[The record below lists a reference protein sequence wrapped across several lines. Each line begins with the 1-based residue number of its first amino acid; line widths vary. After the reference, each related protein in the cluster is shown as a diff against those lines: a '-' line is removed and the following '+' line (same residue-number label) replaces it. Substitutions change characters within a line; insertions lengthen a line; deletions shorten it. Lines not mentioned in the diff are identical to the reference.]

1 MNQDQQHP
9 PMNGN
14 DDLAKTLNEGLQ
26 FEETPMP
33 GAAPAATQTAPAT
46 PVVAPAPAAQAAPA
60 DDEDMKMPSMD
71 PDAGDPDNE
80 PFVPPTLSS
89 MPPVEPPKEDK
100 PAPKIEHGHKNS
112 HAKAEHDESKTED
125 HAAQAPTGTGNSE
138 LDGLKAS
145 ALEELRPLVGKLNLP
160 AEERFDTLLL
170 IIRSTDDQSLLTEA
184 HAAAKEITDDG
195 RRAQALLDVIKE
207 IDYFSSKR

>member
-33 GAAPAATQTAPAT
+33 GATPAAPAGNLAVPAV
-46 PVVAPAPAAQAAPA
+46 PAPAPSLSPVEEE
-60 DDEDMKMPSMD
+60 DDMKMPSMD
-71 PDAGDPDNE
+71 PAAGDPDNE
-80 PFVPPTLSS
+80 PFVPPTLTPT
-89 MPPVEPPKEDK
+89 PPIDEPKEEK
-100 PAPKIEHGHKNS
+100 PAPKVEHTHAKGG
-112 HAKAEHDESKTED
+112 HAKAAKEADTPTP
-125 HAAQAPTGTGNSE
+125 APNTGDSE

-170 IIRSTDDQSLLTEA
+170 IIRSTDDQSLLAQA
-184 HAAAKEITDDG
+184 HEAAKEITDDG

>member
-1 MNQDQQHP
+1 MNENQQQP

-26 FEETPMP
+26 FEETPMG
-33 GAAPAATQTAPAT
+33 GAAPAT
-46 PVVAPAPAAQAAPA
+46 PPAPDASTPPA
-60 DDEDMKMPSMD
+60 DTPPSQPADTDDDMPMPSID
-71 PDAGDPDNE
+71 PSAGDPDNE
-80 PFVPPTLSS
+80 PMPSSSAPTLTDT
-89 MPPVEPPKEDK
+89 PPVDEPAPQEDASPKPADEAPAVHHPHAKNHDK
-100 PAPKIEHGHKNS
+100 PNHT
-112 HAKAEHDESKTED
+112 AKTSNGD
-125 HAAQAPTGTGNSE
+125 

-160 AEERFDTLLL
+160 ADERFDTLLL
-170 IIRSTDDQSLLTEA
+170 IIRSTDDQSLLDEA
-184 HAAAKEITDDG
+184 HAAAKEIKDDT

>member
-1 MNQDQQHP
+1 MNQDPQHP

-33 GAAPAATQTAPAT
+33 GAAPA
-46 PVVAPAPAAQAAPA
+46 VAPIAPTTPESPQLPAESAAAE
-60 DDEDMKMPSMD
+60 DDMKMPSMD

-80 PFVPPTLSS
+80 PFTPPTLSS
-89 MPPVEPPKEDK
+89 TPPADAPKEDK
-100 PAPKIEHGHKNS
+100 PTPKIEHGHKTS
-112 HAKAEHDESKTED
+112 HAKADASKED
-125 HAAQAPTGTGNSE
+125 APASTGNSE

-170 IIRSTDDQSLLTEA
+170 IIRSTDDQSLLSEA
-184 HAAAKEITDDG
+184 HAAAKDIDDDS

>member
-1 MNQDQQHP
+1 
-9 PMNGN
+9 MNGN

-26 FEETPMP
+26 FEETPMA
-33 GAAPAATQTAPAT
+33 GAAPGMPPAPSAPALPT
-46 PVVAPAPAAQAAPA
+46 VPAPQQPD
-60 DDEDMKMPSMD
+60 DDEDDMKMPSMD

-80 PFVPPTLSS
+80 PFVPPTMSS
-89 MPPVEPPKEDK
+89 TPPVDEPSADADK
-100 PAPKIEHGHKNS
+100 PAPKVEHP
-112 HAKAEHDESKTED
+112 HAKNHDKKPESS
-125 HAAQAPTGTGNSE
+125 ASGAGNSD

-170 IIRSTDDQSLLTEA
+170 IIRSTDDQSLLGEA
-184 HAAAKEITDDG
+184 HDAAKEIADDT

>member
-1 MNQDQQHP
+1 MNQDPQHP

-33 GAAPAATQTAPAT
+33 GAAPAAPSAPAA
-46 PVVAPAPAAQAAPA
+46 PAVAAPAAPAPEE
-60 DDEDMKMPSMD
+60 DEDMPMPSMD

-80 PFVPPTLSS
+80 PFVAPTLTST
-89 MPPVEPPKEDK
+89 PPADEPKEDK
-100 PAPKIEHGHKNS
+100 PMPKIDHGHKNS
-112 HAKAEHDESKTED
+112 HAKAEPSEPASEAP
-125 HAAQAPTGTGNSE
+125 AATPATTGDSE

-170 IIRSTDDQSLLTEA
+170 IIRSTDDQSLLSQA
-184 HAAAKEITDDG
+184 HDAAKEIADDG

>member
-1 MNQDQQHP
+1 MNQDPQHP

-33 GAAPAATQTAPAT
+33 GAAPAMPTAPIA
-46 PVVAPAPAAQAAPA
+46 PVVADPAVPAVVAP
-60 DDEDMKMPSMD
+60 DEDMKMPSMD

-80 PFVPPTLSS
+80 PFVAPTLSS
-89 MPPVEPPKEDK
+89 TPPAGESKTDK
-100 PAPKIEHGHKNS
+100 PELPKIEHGHKNS
-112 HAKAEHDESKTED
+112 HAKAESNEP
-125 HAAQAPTGTGNSE
+125 AAAPGDGE

-170 IIRSTDDQSLLTEA
+170 IIRSTDDQSLLAQA
-184 HAAAKEITDDG
+184 HDAAKEITDDG

>member
-1 MNQDQQHP
+1 MNNDQQQQP

-33 GAAPAATQTAPAT
+33 GAAPGLPPTPPAPVS
-46 PVVAPAPAAQAAPA
+46 PLAPAPPQPY
-60 DDEDMKMPSMD
+60 DDEDDMKMPSLD
-71 PDAGDPDNE
+71 PNAGDPDNE
-80 PFVPPTLSS
+80 PFVPPT
-89 MPPVEPPKEDK
+89 MGITPPADDEPK
-100 PAPKIEHGHKNS
+100 PDTGKSAPKVEHP
-112 HAKAEHDESKTED
+112 HAKNHDKKGGNTPPS
-125 HAAQAPTGTGNSE
+125 TGNSD

-160 AEERFDTLLL
+160 AEEHFDTLLL
-170 IIRSTDDQSLLTEA
+170 IIRSTDDQSLLSQA
-184 HAAAKEITDDG
+184 HDAAKEITDDT

>member
-33 GAAPAATQTAPAT
+33 G
-46 PVVAPAPAAQAAPA
+46 VAPAPAGNLAVPAVPAPA
-60 DDEDMKMPSMD
+60 PSLSPVDDDDDMKMPSMD
-71 PDAGDPDNE
+71 PAAGDPDNE
-80 PFVPPTLSS
+80 PFVPPTLTPT
-89 MPPVEPPKEDK
+89 PPVDAPKEDK
-100 PAPKIEHGHKNS
+100 PAPKIEGGHKSS
-112 HAKAEHDESKTED
+112 HAKASEKSTPAK
-125 HAAQAPTGTGNSE
+125 AVPTAGDSE

-170 IIRSTDDQSLLTEA
+170 IIRSTDDQSLLAQA
-184 HAAAKEITDDG
+184 HDAAKEITDDS

>member
-1 MNQDQQHP
+1 MNQDQQP

-33 GAAPAATQTAPAT
+33 GSTPAT
-46 PVVAPAPAAQAAPA
+46 PTTPVMPPTPATPATPA
-60 DDEDMKMPSMD
+60 DDDDMKMPSLD
-71 PDAGDPDNE
+71 PTAGDPDDE
-80 PFVPPTLSS
+80 PLLTPPT
-89 MPPVEPPKEDK
+89 MGTTPPPADEPKQDK
-100 PAPKIEHGHKNS
+100 PAPKIEHTHAGKS
-112 HAKAEHDESKTED
+112 HAKADD
-125 HAAQAPTGTGNSE
+125 DMPAAAPATTGNGE

-170 IIRSTDDQSLLTEA
+170 IIRSTDDQSLLKQA
-184 HAAAKEITDDG
+184 HDAAKEITDDD

>member
-1 MNQDQQHP
+1 MNNDQQQQP

-33 GAAPAATQTAPAT
+33 GAAPGVPTPPPLPTAPTT
-46 PVVAPAPAAQAAPA
+46 PPAPA
-60 DDEDMKMPSMD
+60 DDEDDMKMPSLD
-71 PDAGDPDNE
+71 PNAGDPDNE
-80 PFVPPTLSS
+80 PFVAPT
-89 MPPVEPPKEDK
+89 MDTTP
-100 PAPKIEHGHKNS
+100 PAP
-112 HAKAEHDESKTED
+112 DEPKDDASKQ
-125 HAAQAPTGTGNSE
+125 QAPKVEHPHSKNQNKKQFDTPHTGNSD

-170 IIRSTDDQSLLTEA
+170 IIRSTDDQGLLQQA
-184 HAAAKEITDDG
+184 HDAAKEITDDT

>member
-1 MNQDQQHP
+1 MNNQPGQP

-33 GAAPAATQTAPAT
+33 GAPTPPPTAPNTPAPAATAT
-46 PVVAPAPAAQAAPA
+46 
-60 DDEDMKMPSMD
+60 DDNEDNGKMPSLD
-71 PDAGDPDNE
+71 PDAGGDDDLFGPPPSMASAPPIPE
-80 PFVPPTLSS
+80 PKDTKPEPK
-89 MPPVEPPKEDK
+89 VEHHKNHDK
-100 PAPKIEHGHKNS
+100 PDSPKASGDLEGI
-112 HAKAEHDESKTED
+112 
-125 HAAQAPTGTGNSE
+125 
-138 LDGLKAS
+138 KAS
-145 ALEELRPLVGKLNLP
+145 ALEALRPLVGKLKLP

-170 IIRSTDDQSLLTEA
+170 IIRSTDDQSLLNQA
-184 HAAAKEITDDG
+184 HEAAKQITDDT

>member
-33 GAAPAATQTAPAT
+33 GAAPSTPSVPAPTMTAT
-46 PVVAPAPAAQAAPA
+46 PPAPV
-60 DDEDMKMPSMD
+60 DDDDDMKMPTLD
-71 PDAGDPDNE
+71 PEAGNPDNE
-80 PFVPPTLSS
+80 PFTPPTLPTT
-89 MPPVEPPKEDK
+89 PPTGGPKDDK
-100 PAPKIEHGHKNS
+100 PTPKIEHP
-112 HAKAEHDESKTED
+112 HAKSGSKAHDSNKPED
-125 HAAQAPTGTGNSE
+125 TPVAAAAPAAADPE

-170 IIRSTDDQSLLTEA
+170 IIRSTDDQSLLGQA
-184 HAAAKEITDDG
+184 HEAAKEITDDT

>member
-1 MNQDQQHP
+1 MNNDQQQQP

-33 GAAPAATQTAPAT
+33 GAAPGMPPTPPAPVTPTPTPAT
-46 PVVAPAPAAQAAPA
+46 ASP
-60 DDEDMKMPSMD
+60 DDEDDMKMPSLD
-71 PDAGDPDNE
+71 PTAGDPDNE
-80 PFVPPTLSS
+80 PFVPPTMSTT
-89 MPPVEPPKEDK
+89 PPVDEPKTDEPK
-100 PAPKIEHGHKNS
+100 PAPKIDHP
-112 HAKAEHDESKTED
+112 HAKNHDKKGS
-125 HAAQAPTGTGNSE
+125 ASASSTGDSD

-170 IIRSTDDQSLLTEA
+170 IIRSTDDQSLLQQA
-184 HAAAKEITDDG
+184 HDAAKEITDDT

>member
-1 MNQDQQHP
+1 MNQDPQHP

-33 GAAPAATQTAPAT
+33 GAAPVAPSAPAAPEPPQAPAT
-46 PVVAPAPAAQAAPA
+46 PAAAE
-60 DDEDMKMPSMD
+60 DDDMKMPSMD

-80 PFVPPTLSS
+80 PFVPPTLTST
-89 MPPVEPPKEDK
+89 PPVEEPKEEK
-100 PAPKIEHGHKNS
+100 PMPKIDHGHKNS
-112 HAKAEHDESKTED
+112 HAKAEHDEPKED
-125 HAAQAPTGTGNSE
+125 TPAAPASAGTGDSE

-170 IIRSTDDQSLLTEA
+170 IIRSTDDQSLLGEA
-184 HAAAKEITDDG
+184 HDAAKEIADDS
-195 RRAQALLDVIKE
+195 RRAQALLDIIKE

>member
-1 MNQDQQHP
+1 MNEQHQP

-26 FEETPMP
+26 FEETPAP
-33 GAAPAATQTAPAT
+33 GAPVAT
-46 PVVAPAPAAQAAPA
+46 APAPAPVNQT
-60 DDEDMKMPSMD
+60 DDDMPMPTLD
-71 PDAGDPDNE
+71 PTAGDPDNE
-80 PFVPPTLSS
+80 PYAPPTMSQE
-89 MPPVEPPKEDK
+89 PPVAPAAKEEKQDQTEPTVQHTHVKTK
-100 PAPKIEHGHKNS
+100 
-112 HAKAEHDESKTED
+112 AKAHSS
-125 HAAQAPTGTGNSE
+125 SE

-145 ALEELRPLVGKLNLP
+145 ALAELRPLVGKLKLS

-170 IIRSTDDQSLLTEA
+170 IIRSTDDQSLLPEA
-184 HAAAKEITDDG
+184 HAAAKDIEDET

>member
-33 GAAPAATQTAPAT
+33 GTAPAT
-46 PVVAPAPAAQAAPA
+46 AGNLAVPATPAPAPSLSPA
-60 DDEDMKMPSMD
+60 EDDDDMKMPSMD

-80 PFVPPTLSS
+80 PFVPPTLTPT
-89 MPPVEPPKEDK
+89 PPAEPAKEDK
-100 PAPKIEHGHKNS
+100 PAPKIETGHKNS
-112 HAKAEHDESKTED
+112 HAKAAEKEAPVKS
-125 HAAQAPTGTGNSE
+125 AAATGDTE

-170 IIRSTDDQSLLTEA
+170 IIRSTDDQSLLGQA
-184 HAAAKEITDDG
+184 HDAAKEITDDS

>member
-1 MNQDQQHP
+1 MNNQPGQP

-33 GAAPAATQTAPAT
+33 GAPSMPAVSPAVPST
-46 PVVAPAPAAQAAPA
+46 T
-60 DDEDMKMPSMD
+60 DDNEDKMPSLD
-71 PDAGDPDNE
+71 PAGGADDDRFFGGAPTMTSTPVASE
-80 PFVPPTLSS
+80 P
-89 MPPVEPPKEDK
+89 KQDK
-100 PAPKIEHGHKNS
+100 PKSDHHSKNHDKPNSPKT
-112 HAKAEHDESKTED
+112 D
-125 HAAQAPTGTGNSE
+125 GN

-145 ALEELRPLVGKLNLP
+145 ALEALRPLVGRLNLP

-170 IIRSTDDQSLLTEA
+170 IIRSTDDQSLLSQA
-184 HAAAKEITDDG
+184 HDAAKQITDDT

>member
-1 MNQDQQHP
+1 MNQDQQP

-33 GAAPAATQTAPAT
+33 GAAPAMPVAPALPPAPAT
-46 PVVAPAPAAQAAPA
+46 PPAPAAPAPA
-60 DDEDMKMPSMD
+60 DDDDDLKMPSLD

-80 PFVPPTLSS
+80 PFTPPTMGST
-89 MPPVEPPKEDK
+89 PPADDAKDDK
-100 PAPKIEHGHKNS
+100 PEPKVEHT
-112 HAKAEHDESKTED
+112 HAGKKSTKDDDKTD
-125 HAAQAPTGTGNSE
+125 ASPMVSTGNAD
-138 LDGLKAS
+138 LDKLKSS

-170 IIRSTDDQSLLTEA
+170 IIRSTDDQALLGQA
-184 HAAAKEITDDG
+184 HDAAKEITDDN

>member
-1 MNQDQQHP
+1 MNQDPQHP

-33 GAAPAATQTAPAT
+33 GAAPAAPSAPAT
-46 PVVAPAPAAQAAPA
+46 PAAAAPAAFSDE
-60 DDEDMKMPSMD
+60 DDDMKMPSLD
-71 PDAGDPDNE
+71 PTAGDPDNE
-80 PFVPPTLSS
+80 PFVPPTISS
-89 MPPVEPPKEDK
+89 TPPVEEPREDK
-100 PAPKIEHGHKNS
+100 PAPKIEHPHAKGS
-112 HAKAEHDESKTED
+112 HAKADREDKEETPEST
-125 HAAQAPTGTGNSE
+125 ATPASTGDAE

-170 IIRSTDDQSLLTEA
+170 IIRSTDDQSLLAQA
-184 HAAAKEITDDG
+184 HDAAKEIADDS

>member
-1 MNQDQQHP
+1 MNNQPGQP

-33 GAAPAATQTAPAT
+33 GAPTPPPVAANTPAPGAPVNEDDDKMPTLDPTAGADDDNLFGPPTMSSVPSPTAPKESK
-46 PVVAPAPAAQAAPA
+46 P
-60 DDEDMKMPSMD
+60 
-71 PDAGDPDNE
+71 E
-80 PFVPPTLSS
+80 P
-89 MPPVEPPKEDK
+89 KNDHHKNHDK
-100 PAPKIEHGHKNS
+100 PGMPKPNGDLEGI
-112 HAKAEHDESKTED
+112 
-125 HAAQAPTGTGNSE
+125 
-138 LDGLKAS
+138 KAS
-145 ALEELRPLVGKLNLP
+145 ALEALRPLVGKLKLP

-170 IIRSTDDQSLLTEA
+170 IIRSTDDQSLLNQA
-184 HAAAKEITDDG
+184 HQAAKEITDDT